1 MTLPRLVECPKAGNI
16 ISFIEIF
23 ECAVNGTQPDATVG
37 ADQETPAPS
46 SLSRHR
52 STVLQWGEICYV
64 SVFRLATDM
73 EGGRKR

>member
-1 MTLPRLVECPKAGNI
+1 MPQSWEYY
-16 ISFIEIF
+16 IF
-23 ECAVNGTQPDATVG
+23 YRDFRVRRQWDATVG